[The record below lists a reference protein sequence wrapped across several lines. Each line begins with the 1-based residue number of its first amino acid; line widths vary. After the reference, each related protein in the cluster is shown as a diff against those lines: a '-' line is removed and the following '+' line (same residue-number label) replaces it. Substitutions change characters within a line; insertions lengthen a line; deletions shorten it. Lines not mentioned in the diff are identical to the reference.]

1 MSVLA
6 DSRAAPARLDL
17 IGELHRREPRFA
29 AMGLIML
36 MLVLPTAFAALVDIR
51 TVGGVGV
58 WVKPLKF
65 QGSLAAY
72 LLTLAW
78 FAAFLPA
85 GVREARSY
93 RVFSSL
99 VVVLV
104 GLEMLWLMG
113 ASVLGVP
120 SHFNRDGGFLE
131 IIYPLMGLFAIGLTS
146 ATLVYGVLI
155 GRDRQSPLSP
165 ALRAS
170 LSLGLVLTFVLTVL
184 AAGFLAGGQGH
195 FVGEAGSAARTVPV
209 LGWARDGGDLRV
221 AHFFA
226 THAMQIVPAF
236 GLAATV
242 LLPPA
247 RAVVA
252 VRVFAVA
259 FAAVTGLVLVQ
270 AVRGMPFIA

>member
-1 MSVLA
+1 MSALVA
-6 DSRAAPARLDL
+6 SRAAPAGLDL

-36 MLVLPTAFAALVDIR
+36 MLALPTAFAALVDIR
-51 TVGGVGV
+51 TVDGVNV
-58 WVKPLKF
+58 WIKPLKF
-65 QGSLAAY
+65 QASLAAY

-85 GVREARSY
+85 GVRQTLRY
-93 RVFSSL
+93 RL
-99 VVVLV
+99 YAAAVVALV

-113 ASVLGVP
+113 ASVFGVA
-120 SHFNRDGGFLE
+120 SHFNREGGFLE
-131 IIYPLMGLFAIGLTS
+131 LVYPVMGLFAIGLTS

-155 GRDRQSPLSP
+155 GRDRHSPLSP
-165 ALRAS
+165 AFRAS

-195 FVGEAGSAARTVPV
+195 FVGEAGVAARTVPV

-226 THAMQIVPAF
+226 THAMHMIPAF
-236 GLAATV
+236 GLAAAL
-242 LLPPA
+242 LLPA
-247 RAVVA
+247 RQGVLA
-252 VRVFAVA
+252 VRIFAAA
-259 FAAVTGLVLVQ
+259 FVAVTGFVLLQ
-270 AVRGMPFIA
+270 ATRGMPLIG